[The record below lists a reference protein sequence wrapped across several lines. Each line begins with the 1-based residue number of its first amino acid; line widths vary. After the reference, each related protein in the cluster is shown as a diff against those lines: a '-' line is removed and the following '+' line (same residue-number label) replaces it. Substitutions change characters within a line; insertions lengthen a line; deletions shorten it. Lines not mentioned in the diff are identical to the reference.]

1 MTRRNLFIKK
11 KLQIGYYCTID
22 SYQPLLNLSC
32 LKQVTFGIKYRQ
44 ISTVEMAAD
53 MQLQTD

>member
-1 MTRRNLFIKK
+1 MTSRNLFTKN

-22 SYQPLLNLSC
+22 SYEPLLNLPY
-32 LKQVTFGIKYRQ
+32 LKQVTFGTKHRQ
-44 ISTVEMAAD
+44 IYTAEMAAD

>member
-1 MTRRNLFIKK
+1 MTSRNLFTKN

-32 LKQVTFGIKYRQ
+32 LKQVTFGTKHRQ
-44 ISTVEMAAD
+44 ISIAEMAAD
-53 MQLQTD
+53 MQPQKD